1 MRKVEKKTNK
11 KNIIFVIIYIILFC
25 VLVYSGSKIYNWY
38 KENNNNKQIAKRISN
53 VVTVVQN
60 DNFEEKEKYKIDF
73 NALEEQNDET
83 VAWIKVNNTNV
94 EYPIVKAENNS
105 FYLDHSFDKS
115 YNSAGWIFA
124 DYRNNFDGTDKN
136 IVVYGHNRRDGSM
149 FASLKDALSP
159 EWYENDENMDILFDT
174 KNENSTYKIF
184 SIYQIEEEDYYIK
197 TDFDDEIEFQ
207 NFIDTIAK
215 RSVKD
220 FEVEVTGEDSILT
233 LSTCANNNKY
243 RVVIHAKKM
252 QNV

>member
-38 KENNNNKQIAKRISN
+38 RENNNNKQIAKRISN

-73 NALEEQNDET
+73 DALEEQNDET

-159 EWYENDENMDILFDT
+159 DWYENDENMEILFDT

>member
-73 NALEEQNDET
+73 DALEEQNDET

-94 EYPIVKAENNS
+94 EYPIVKAKNNS
-105 FYLDHSFDKS
+105 FYLNHSFDKS

>member
-25 VLVYSGSKIYNWY
+25 ALVYYGSKIYNWY
-38 KENNNNKQIAKRISN
+38 RENNNNKQIAKRISN

-73 NALEEQNDET
+73 DALEEQNDET

>member
-11 KNIIFVIIYIILFC
+11 KNIIFIIIYIILFC
-25 VLVYSGSKIYNWY
+25 ALVYSGSKIYNWY

-73 NALEEQNDET
+73 DALEEQNDET

-197 TDFDDEIEFQ
+197 TDFDDEIEFE